1 MHSNKNPKHGELF
14 APFQR
19 TNRDALDASTE
30 ALRTPPTYPRHPGF
44 TLVELLVVIVI
55 IGLIAGISVP
65 IVMQALTSAR
75 NAAIKTEID
84 MLQMAMMNYRNEFG
98 SFPPAASLT
107 TGQNDPAVKHLRRL
121 FVRCPNPTAQ
131 LQSVLGS
138 QSITPANSLGFWLS
152 GYTGS
157 PESPLSVANSA
168 PRRSLYNFDR
178 ARLDTTSFQ
187 YRLSHTGETP
197 VLYIDNARYIDVDGS
212 SVDGQTIYVWRND
225 SLFAPRTTPP
235 PLLQTN
241 TNQTIFHPDSF
252 QIISAGRDKEFY
264 TDDDLSNMWPGTW
277 GDWKLAKKLEK

>member
-1 MHSNKNPKHGELF
+1 MGNE
-14 APFQR
+14 PFGSIWR
-19 TNRDALDASTE
+19 TNWDAPCHTAERSIVPHTRL
-30 ALRTPPTYPRHPGF
+30 LRPGF

-107 TGQNDPAVKHLRRL
+107 AGQNDPAVKHLRRL
-121 FVRCPNPTAQ
+121 FVRCPNPVAQ
-131 LQSVLGS
+131 LQSVLGN
-138 QSITPANSLGFWLS
+138 QPITPANSLGFWLS

-157 PESPLSVANSA
+157 PEFPLSVANSA

-187 YRLSHTGETP
+187 YRLSHAGETP
-197 VLYIDNARYIDVDGS
+197 VLYIDNARYMDVDGS
-212 SVDGQTIYVWRND
+212 SVAGQTIYVWRND
-225 SLFAPRTTPP
+225 SMFAPRTTPP
-235 PLLQTN
+235 ESLKSN
-241 TNQTIFHPDSF
+241 TNQTVFHPDSF

-264 TDDDLSNMWPGTW
+264 TDDDISNMWPGTW
-277 GDWKLAKKLEK
+277 GDWKLSKKFDK